1 MHSIHS
7 HNIPLPALHAEALTS
22 AGFKAVVETNLLGT
36 FLMCRE
42 AWSQWM
48 EEHGGSIVSIT
59 MITTNGV
66 PRMAHSGAARAGVE
80 TLTRSLATEWARS
93 GVRVNCVAPGVVYT
107 SSGMENY
114 GALGDMV
121 IEEVSSSLPY
131 KRLGTPEEVAAATLF
146 LLSGARGSATMG
158 V

>member
-1 MHSIHS
+1 
-7 HNIPLPALHAEALTS
+7 
-22 AGFKAVVETNLLGT
+22 
-36 FLMCRE
+36 
-42 AWSQWM
+42 M